1 MAEIIGDPEELM
13 AIVRRTA
20 QQEAL
25 SREAEAQR
33 QIQRKEAEA
42 NAEAKRIA
50 AEILA
55 AAQAEAATT
64 RQQQLAQ
71 AELAQQHALLR
82 ARQALLDQVW
92 VAAEEQLHT
101 LVGQAEY
108 GEILARL
115 ARRAAQILQSGTI
128 TLTADP
134 QGHELLTAERLAAW
148 RAATGVTF
156 VRGPTP
162 AATWGG
168 LLARHEDGRR
178 QVDATFATR
187 LALARDALREQVAQR
202 LEIL

>member
-20 QQEAL
+20 QQDAL
-25 SREAEAQR
+25 SREADAQR

-42 NAEAKRIA
+42 ATEAKRIA

-55 AAQAEAATT
+55 AAKAEAATT

-71 AELAQQHALLR
+71 AELAQQHKLLR

-92 VAAEEQLHT
+92 TAAEEQLHT

-108 GEILARL
+108 DVILERL
-115 ARRAAQILQSGTI
+115 ARRAAQILQPGMI
-128 TLTADP
+128 TLAADA
-134 QGHELLTAERLAAW
+134 QGHELLTTERLAAW
-148 RAATGVTF
+148 SAEAGVTF
-156 VRGPTP
+156 VRAKAP

-168 LLARHEDGRR
+168 LIARHADGRR

-187 LALARDALREQVAQR
+187 LALARDALREQVAQQ
-202 LEIL
+202 LEIV